1 MRPAREGFR
10 DGRFRRSQ
18 SSTGACAHAAC
29 APRTFGGYMRHISA
43 RILFLALI
51 CAALPALAFAQA
63 GGATAEIKG
72 KITDSTGAAVVGA
85 TVTATDAGKGISRTI
100 TSDEQGEYHLLF
112 IPLGIYQLKVEA
124 SGFTAQ
130 AQSGVEVTVGQTL
143 NKDIALQVGATSEI
157 VNVTTEA
164 PVIETEKTQ
173 QSNTINE
180 LPIRNLPIDRRDYL
194 TFTLLAPGVVD
205 SNALADNTDFRVAQ
219 TPQSGI
225 SFYGSNG
232 RGNSVTVDGA
242 EANDMAGGVRST
254 LSQEAVQEFQIN
266 RSNYNAELGGAS
278 GGVINI
284 VSKTGTNKVHGSI
297 FGFFRN
303 QNLDAADPFAI
314 VLDEATNTPRRVKP
328 DASRQQYGGTIGF
341 PIIKDRTFFFGGY
354 EGLRRRESSAV
365 PVLTNLNIFQPTD
378 AQTKIINALATSTS
392 TAPVACLT
400 GGPALAPADC
410 ALALRT
416 ALTAKPS
423 TE

>member
-1 MRPAREGFR
+1 
-10 DGRFRRSQ
+10 
-18 SSTGACAHAAC
+18 
-29 APRTFGGYMRHISA
+29 MRHISA

-85 TVTATDAGKGISRTI
+85 TVTATDAGKGISRTT
-100 TSDEQGEYHLLF
+100 TSDEQGEYRLLSL
-112 IPLGIYQLKVEA
+112 PPGIYQLKVEA

-143 NKDIALQVGATSEI
+143 NKDIALQVGATSEM

-180 LPIRNLPIDRRDYL
+180 LAIRNLPIDRRDYL
-194 TFTLLAPGVVD
+194 TFTLLTPGVVD

-242 EANDMAGGVRST
+242 EANDFSGGVRST
-254 LSQEAVQEFQIN
+254 LSQEAVQEFQVN

-278 GGVINI
+278 GG
-284 VSKTGTNKVHGSI
+284 
-297 FGFFRN
+297 
-303 QNLDAADPFAI
+303 
-314 VLDEATNTPRRVKP
+314 
-328 DASRQQYGGTIGF
+328 
-341 PIIKDRTFFFGGY
+341 
-354 EGLRRRESSAV
+354 
-365 PVLTNLNIFQPTD
+365 
-378 AQTKIINALATSTS
+378 
-392 TAPVACLT
+392 
-400 GGPALAPADC
+400 
-410 ALALRT
+410 
-416 ALTAKPS
+416 
-423 TE
+423 